1 MKFTAP
7 RRSEH
12 GIDVTPLIDIVFQLV
27 LFFMI
32 STTFDDSPSIDIQ
45 LPESSSSN
53 ILRDSQNI
61 EIWIADGGGAFV
73 DRVELG
79 DTELREQIEEGLRR
93 NPGMMLIIKADKK
106 VGHGRVVELL
116 DLAQELGVKKLSIGA
131 QGQKEQGGTEG
142 GM

>member
-116 DLAQELGVKKLSIGA
+116 DPAQELGVKKLSIGA

>member
-1 MKFTAP
+1 MKFTSP
-7 RRSEH
+7 RRQEL

-32 STTFDDSPSIDIQ
+32 STTFDDSPRIDIE

-53 ILRDSQNI
+53 ILRESQNI
-61 EIWIADGGGAFV
+61 EIWIADGGKAFV
-73 DRVELG
+73 DRVPIEDG
-79 DTELREQIEEGLRR
+79 DLRAQIQSGLDR

-131 QGQKEQGGTEG
+131 QGNSE
-142 GM
+142 

>member
-1 MKFTAP
+1 VKFTSP
-7 RRSEH
+7 RRQEL

-32 STTFDDSPSIDIQ
+32 STTFDDSPRIDIE

-53 ILRDSQNI
+53 ILRESQNI
-61 EIWIADGGGAFV
+61 EIWIADGGKAFV
-73 DRVELG
+73 DRVPIEDG
-79 DTELREQIEEGLRR
+79 DLRAQIQSGLDR

-131 QGQKEQGGTEG
+131 QGNSE
-142 GM
+142 

>member
-1 MKFTAP
+1 MKFTTP
-7 RRSEH
+7 RRQEL

-32 STTFDDSPSIDIQ
+32 STTFDDSPRIDIE

-53 ILRDSQNI
+53 ILRESQNI
-61 EIWIADGGGAFV
+61 EIWISDGGKAFV
-73 DRVELG
+73 DRVPIEDG
-79 DTELREQIEEGLRR
+79 ALREQIQSGLNS

-131 QGQKEQGGTEG
+131 QGNSE
-142 GM
+142 